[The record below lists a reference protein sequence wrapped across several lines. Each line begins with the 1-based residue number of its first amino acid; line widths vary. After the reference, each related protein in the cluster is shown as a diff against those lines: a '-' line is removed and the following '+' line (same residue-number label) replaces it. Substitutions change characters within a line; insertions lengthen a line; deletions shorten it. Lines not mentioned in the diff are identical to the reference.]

1 MSAAP
6 QERVDEVRSI
16 VRDVLGNAASKIFLG
31 RIDAV
36 LNDWAGGKMTAAHA
50 CDKVQKMVGL
60 FIGEDKA
67 RHIGDR
73 CAMIV
78 MRESASQNK

>member
-6 QERVDEVRSI
+6 RERVDEVRSI
-16 VRDVLGNAASKIFLG
+16 IHDVLGGAASKIFLG

-36 LNDWAGGKMTAAHA
+36 LNDWAEGKMTAAQA

-67 RHIGDR
+67 REIGAR
-73 CAMIV
+73 CALIV
-78 MRESASQNK
+78 MRESATQKK